1 MLHSSPD
8 RRLPS
13 VTASQRGTSGNNAN
27 EVQTF
32 ASYAGITDIN
42 QIAALDYLVDQ
53 LKSTGLWSKMH
64 FIYPFIGGNDTSHK
78 YELIDPSNINRELT
92 FVGVTHGSFGITGT
106 ASVNANATSGINA
119 TAHSTNDL
127 SLGYYGTLKGST
139 GTAGN
144 ESGVMFI
151 NNRLFTS
158 FISTSANTILY
169 YGPTVNGFSSVSI
182 PDGFKALSSTST
194 TTGDF
199 LFNQIKYSSV
209 TKGTTILSGFYGH
222 ELSRT
227 TNTAVNTVSFSY
239 ASTQLSEAE
248 LITLNTIVEVYQ
260 TLLGRNSYYINP
272 NYNPI
277 TNRYIFN
284 CGLTNFTETERNA
297 VDYLVTNLLAGSNL
311 WGKFSAIYPY
321 VGSLSLTTSLKE
333 LRSLGVVSLTLTGT
347 ASQSS
352 LGVEVTTTSSFAT
365 YPSGYGL
372 VGGTNTI
379 ILSIQEDI
387 NSAGWDFGTN
397 SAGTR
402 YNFSVRDTSNNAV
415 VRIYG
420 INSISVANANA
431 RGLYIIKTPANIST
445 AGVELYK
452 NGTLIGSGST
462 GSLSSVGNHF
472 ALGTGLTTQSSTR
485 TQGFYGFAINYHFT
499 ASEIT
504 EANSIITTYLSM
516 LGRT

>member
-13 VTASQRGTSGNNAN
+13 VTASQRGTSGNNAS

-64 FIYPFIGGNDTSHK
+64 FIYPFIGGNATSHK
-78 YELIDPSNINRELT
+78 YELIDPSNSTRELI

-106 ASVNANATSGINA
+106 ASVNASATSGINA
-119 TAHSTNDL
+119 GSHSANDL
-127 SLGYYGTLKGST
+127 SFGYYGTLKGST
-139 GTAGN
+139 TSATN
-144 ESGVMFI
+144 ESGVMYI
-151 NNRLFTS
+151 NNRLFIS
-158 FISTSANTILY
+158 FISTSANSILY
-169 YGPTVNGFSSVSI
+169 YGPTVNTFTSFSV

-209 TKGTTILSGFYGH
+209 TKGTTALSNFYGH

-239 ASTQLSEAE
+239 ASVALTETE

-260 TLLGRNSYYINP
+260 TMLGRNSYYINS
-272 NYNPI
+272 NYQPE
-277 TNRYIFN
+277 TNRFLFN
-284 CGLTNFTETERNA
+284 SIVSNFTESERNA
-297 VDYLVTNLLAGSNL
+297 VDYLITNLKAGSNL
-311 WGKFSAIYPY
+311 WGKFTAIYPY
-321 VGSLSLTTSLKE
+321 IGSNSLTASLKE
-333 LRSLGVVSLTLTGT
+333 LKSLGTATLIVTGS
-347 ASQSS
+347 ASQNS
-352 LGVEVTTTSSFAT
+352 LGVEVTTTNSFAT
-365 YPSGYGL
+365 YPTGYALAAGA
-372 VGGTNTI
+372 NTI

-397 SAGTR
+397 ASGTR
-402 YNFSVRDTSNNAV
+402 YNFSVRDTSNNAI

-431 RGLYIIKTPANIST
+431 IGLYIIKTPANIST

-452 NGTLIGSGST
+452 NGSLIGTGST
-462 GSLSSVGNHF
+462 GTLSSIGTAF
-472 ALGTGLTTQSSTR
+472 ALGTGLTTQASTR
-485 TQGFYGFAINYHFT
+485 TQGFYGFAINYQFT